1 MTQEEE
7 EVTGPIEGGGE
18 DEASKRPPSQGGK
31 SLFVEAG
38 QGICEAPPDHD
49 GVDGLICPITGA
61 PIVIRYAGVYKSFGD
76 FHVLRGLD
84 LCIPKGKITAI
95 IGRSGTGK
103 SVTIKHIMG
112 LLRPDEGKIWVG
124 DEELTGMADRRL
136 RNVRN
141 KFGVV
146 FQNAA
151 LFDSMNVFDNVAFPL
166 VEHTRLGRKAI
177 TDKVQTLLAQVG
189 LAGSDLKT
197 PSELSGGMR
206 KRVGLA
212 RALVR
217 DPDYLLYD
225 EPTTGLDPILA
236 AAMDQLIVDTQDSKP
251 ELTSVVISHD
261 MPAVLR
267 TADKIC
273 MLVDGVVLHQGPPA
287 YFRESEDPLVR
298 QFVAGSLEGPMSV

>member
-1 MTQEEE
+1 MSGKDADEKN
-7 EVTGPIEGGGE
+7 GEGT
-18 DEASKRPPSQGGK
+18 DAPPSQGGR
-31 SLFVEAG
+31 SRFVEAG
-38 QGICEAPPDHD
+38 GGVQEAPADHN
-49 GVDGLICPITGA
+49 GVEGLICEVTGEPIA
-61 PIVIRYAGVYKSFGD
+61 IRYADVYKSFGD
-76 FHVLRGLD
+76 FQVLRGLD
-84 LCIPKGKITAI
+84 LCIPRGRITAI

-103 SVTIKHIMG
+103 SVTIKHVMG
-112 LLRPDEGKIWVG
+112 LLRPDQGRIWVG
-124 DEELTGMADRRL
+124 DDELTTMRDRKL
-136 RNVRN
+136 RTVRER
-141 KFGVV
+141 FGVV

-166 VEHTRLGRKAI
+166 VEHERMSRKEMK
-177 TDKVQTLLAQVG
+177 DKVEHLLAQVG
-189 LAGSDLKT
+189 LKGSGPKF

-217 DPDYLLYD
+217 DPEFLLYD

-236 AAMDQLIVDTQDSKP
+236 AAMDQLIVDTQANS
-251 ELTSVVISHD
+251 EGLTSVVISHD

-273 MLVDGVVLHQGPPA
+273 MLVDGVVLHQGPPES
-287 YFRESEDPLVR
+287 FRESEDPLVR